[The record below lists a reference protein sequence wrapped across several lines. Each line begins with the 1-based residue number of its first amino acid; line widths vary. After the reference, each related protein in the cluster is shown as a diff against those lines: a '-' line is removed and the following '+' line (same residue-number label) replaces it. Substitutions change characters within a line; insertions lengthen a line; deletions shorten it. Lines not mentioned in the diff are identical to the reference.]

1 MDPCKISECFVSQQN
16 TKQLPQFLIYCKNTT
31 NFCQLVAS
39 FHAYLGAKKSTSS
52 LNYFPWDITKIL
64 WNFFFGYFGHAW
76 LHKPRVILSICRKLL
91 LICRQK
97 KQLHPLLPS
106 PFLEILQR
114 YANLCWVLWSWLVAH
129 TQNDIISLQKTS
141 MFICMPKINFSIHFF
156 LEIYILKNPAI
167 WLADSILAHN
177 SRTRILPD
185 MGLVV
190 KYQQ

>member
-1 MDPCKISECFVSQQN
+1 MKLAIWGKLWRLSLDKRSSSSLTFSLRYYKDIVKLFFWVLWSCLTTQTQSDTIN
-16 TKQLPQFLIYCKNTT
+16 LPKTFAHLQ
-31 NFCQLVAS
+31 
-39 FHAYLGAKKSTSS
+39 AKKTTS
-52 LNYFPWDITKIL
+52 
-64 WNFFFGYFGHAW
+64 
-76 LHKPRVILSICRKLL
+76 
-91 LICRQK
+91 
-97 KQLHPLLPS
+97 PLLPS

-129 TQNDIISLQKTS
+129 TQNDITSLQKTS

>member
-1 MDPCKISECFVSQQN
+1 MTFIFRQKIKFIFDIFLEILQRYCEIIFLGTLVMPDYTNPEWYYQFVE
-16 TKQLPQFLIYCKNTT
+16 
-31 NFCQLVAS
+31 NFCS
-39 FHAYLGAKKSTSS
+39 FAGK
-52 LNYFPWDITKIL
+52 
-64 WNFFFGYFGHAW
+64 
-76 LHKPRVILSICRKLL
+76 
-91 LICRQK
+91 K